1 MEFQEDVELVAFH
14 VSLSIQLEGDND
26 EQLLVKAIDVS
37 LNTIT
42 LPWSPSLKSCIR
54 VFILSIE
61 S

>member
-14 VSLSIQLEGDND
+14 VSLSIQLEG

>member
-37 LNTIT
+37 LNT